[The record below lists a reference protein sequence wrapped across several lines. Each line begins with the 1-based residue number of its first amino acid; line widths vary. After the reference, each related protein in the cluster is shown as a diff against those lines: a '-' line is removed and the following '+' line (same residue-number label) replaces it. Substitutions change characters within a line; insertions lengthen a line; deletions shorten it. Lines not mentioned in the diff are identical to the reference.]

1 MMREIE
7 ESGMKFLVDESK
19 LFYIEK
25 SSLYRRLN
33 GKSVS
38 SVEFVELLPKGRI
51 VFVEAKPDAPKDAS
65 EFSSKI
71 RKKVSHSLQMCFSML
86 HEIVDDSPEEMP
98 IAMREA
104 LQNQP
109 RFRTIVVVKDLAVE
123 HCVIL
128 QYYLNIK
135 FEALCHIWK
144 MDILVFNEERARKRK
159 MIA

>member
-1 MMREIE
+1 
-7 ESGMKFLVDESK
+7 
-19 LFYIEK
+19 
-25 SSLYRRLN
+25 
-33 GKSVS
+33 
-38 SVEFVELLPKGRI
+38 
-51 VFVEAKPDAPKDAS
+51 
-65 EFSSKI
+65 
-71 RKKVSHSLQMCFSML
+71 MCFSML

-109 RFRTIVVVKDLAVE
+109 RFRAIVVVKDLAVE

-128 QYYLNIK
+128 QNYLNIK
-135 FEALCHIWK
+135 LEALRHIWK